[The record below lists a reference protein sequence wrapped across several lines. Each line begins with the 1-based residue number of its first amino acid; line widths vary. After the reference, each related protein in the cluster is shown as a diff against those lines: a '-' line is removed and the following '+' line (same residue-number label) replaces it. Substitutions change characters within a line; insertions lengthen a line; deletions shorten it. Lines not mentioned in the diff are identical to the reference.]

1 MPEEGPLTPV
11 SVPMPKTAHDLKQEI
26 LKDREQSG
34 KRLQKKGK
42 SFLFQYLEQFY
53 PSFLNKMLCDFILQ
67 LSLASP
73 GVICGS

>member
-1 MPEEGPLTPV
+1 MKNTMTDP
-11 SVPMPKTAHDLKQEI
+11 
-26 LKDREQSG
+26 